1 MKEKCCRHGCF
12 FCTVLFRQGLKRQP
26 GDAGCSDARR
36 AAATGGSPLH
46 DAGGTENCK
55 AAKAESPA
63 ACQKIMLKNCNIFTG
78 FESDW
83 VNMNDAELVQQ
94 VLAGNENAFRYLVA
108 SHQRLVLHIVGR
120 VLKQQEDVEDVCQE
134 VFLKVFR
141 KIRKFRGESSL
152 STWIAGLNFLG
163 LFVLFADRVLLRYFF
178 YRFSGRNFN

>member
-1 MKEKCCRHGCF
+1 
-12 FCTVLFRQGLKRQP
+12 
-26 GDAGCSDARR
+26 
-36 AAATGGSPLH
+36 
-46 DAGGTENCK
+46 
-55 AAKAESPA
+55 
-63 ACQKIMLKNCNIFTG
+63 MLKNCNIFTG

-108 SHQRLVLHIVGR
+108 SHQRLVLHIVGL
-120 VLKQQEDVEDVCQE
+120 VLNQQENVEDVCQE

-141 KIRKFRGESSL
+141 KIRKFRGESRL

-178 YRFSGRNFN
+178 YRFSGRNFK